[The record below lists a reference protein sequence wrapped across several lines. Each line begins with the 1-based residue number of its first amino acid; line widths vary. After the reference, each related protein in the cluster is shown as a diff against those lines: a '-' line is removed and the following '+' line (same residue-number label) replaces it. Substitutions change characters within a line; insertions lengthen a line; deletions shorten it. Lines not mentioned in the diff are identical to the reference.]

1 MVSEQSVDALRA
13 TVRRLR
19 YRDGGLRD
27 LARRAGVSYSWLT
40 KFATGRTRNEKID
53 TLRRIARLFPNPAPV
68 PAPAA
73 RAGSLPASPA
83 SPASPAGQA
92 SPASHRAAA
101 AAHGVSH
108 AVAPSGP
115 SWRPR

>member
-13 TVRRLR
+13 AVRCLR

-53 TLRRIARLFPNPAPV
+53 TLRRIARLFPDPLPAPR
-68 PAPAA
+68 A
-73 RAGSLPASPA
+73 RSLPAGHDAAGAALGTQQPGA
-83 SPASPAGQA
+83 SPT
-92 SPASHRAAA
+92 
-101 AAHGVSH
+101 
-108 AVAPSGP
+108 GP
-115 SWRPR
+115 IWRPR

>member
-13 TVRRLR
+13 AVRCLR

-53 TLRRIARLFPNPAPV
+53 TLRRIARLFPDPLPAPRARSL
-68 PAPAA
+68 PAGQDTASAA
-73 RAGSLPASPA
+73 RAGL
-83 SPASPAGQA
+83 Q
-92 SPASHRAAA
+92 
-101 AAHGVSH
+101 
-108 AVAPSGP
+108 AVAPTAPPPGP
-115 SWRPR
+115 IWRPR

>member
-1 MVSEQSVDALRA
+1 MVSEQTVDALRA

-53 TLRRIARLFPNPAPV
+53 TLRRIARLFPSPAPV
-68 PAPAA
+68 AAPAG
-73 RAGSLPASPA
+73 RAGSLPASHDPA
-83 SPASPAGQA
+83 D
-92 SPASHRAAA
+92 AAL
-101 AAHGVSH
+101 GGPH

-115 SWRPR
+115 TWRPR